1 MGEAYPVEML
11 FIIEKR
17 RNVICYIQLI
27 KELDQTAVY
36 SVSDIKSAYEGTNI
50 LPRRIFM
57 QCINA
62 AEKALIMATLPAQ

>member
-36 SVSDIKSAYEGTNI
+36 SVSDIKSAY
-50 LPRRIFM
+50 
-57 QCINA
+57 
-62 AEKALIMATLPAQ
+62 